1 MGEKRTAGSASLAD
15 IMQVKCEDVKKLF
28 SEQRGY
34 LKSFFDD
41 VGTAAIEVDPQPC
54 ISFILDVV

>member
-15 IMQVKCEDVKKLF
+15 TMQVKCEDVKKLF

-41 VGTAAIEVDPQPC
+41 VGTAAIELGSADEC
-54 ISFILDVV
+54 